1 MSVTECQSSID
12 LSRLVEL
19 FHAFNSATTQDEVLL
34 LIERF
39 KGMLDV
45 DGVAFLHL
53 IFDDG
58 QRKIVNMLTADFG
71 TPGVNSEWTQVYQ
84 SKKFQNID
92 PLITRAISSPK
103 AFNWQEYIDSVGAL
117 SPIETEFLNFS
128 MESGLVSGAS
138 VGMVSNKAHHQELNL
153 IAVSGRDLVAD
164 QLAALELMC
173 AIVERSLLKLPSSES
188 RLTAREREIL
198 CWAAEG
204 KTNWDIGMILGISER
219 TVKFHF
225 SNIFLKLS
233 VQNRPQAV
241 VMGIKLGHI

>member
-1 MSVTECQSSID
+1 
-12 LSRLVEL
+12 
-19 FHAFNSATTQDEVLL
+19 
-34 LIERF
+34 
-39 KGMLDV
+39 
-45 DGVAFLHL
+45 
-53 IFDDG
+53 
-58 QRKIVNMLTADFG
+58 
-71 TPGVNSEWTQVYQ
+71 
-84 SKKFQNID
+84 
-92 PLITRAISSPK
+92 
-103 AFNWQEYIDSVGAL
+103 
-117 SPIETEFLNFS
+117 
-128 MESGLVSGAS
+128 
-138 VGMVSNKAHHQELNL
+138 MVSNKAHHQELNL